1 MKQEDF
7 TKVADEEGLYR
18 DNTTTAIINVD
29 HVAYQNHKK
38 TKEFLKK
45 KHLEEAQRE
54 ARLNNLEKEVA
65 SLKDGIGQILDILK
79 HGR

>member
-1 MKQEDF
+1 MKDEEY
-7 TKVADEEGLYR
+7 TKVADEDGLYR
-18 DNTTTAIINVD
+18 DNTTNAIINVD

-45 KHLEEAQRE
+45 KHIEEAQKE
-54 ARLNNLEKEVA
+54 ARLNNLEREVA
-65 SLKDGIGQILDILK
+65 GLKEGIGQILDILK